1 MRILKQSENISFN
14 LIALRDELNGI
25 DRVIDVLLL
34 ATGLKINEANRL
46 SIKTV
51 VAGLPKEATMKELI
65 DAINTHG
72 AEQLGISRPAYDEI
86 IPFIEALTAL
96 SQTGK
101 YGELFNH
108 TEKIIFPG

>member
-1 MRILKQSENISFN
+1 MRILKQSENISLN
-14 LIALRDELNGI
+14 PIALRDELNGI
-25 DRVIDVLLL
+25 DRVVDVLLL
-34 ATGLKINEANRL
+34 ATGLKMDETNRS

-51 VAGLPKEATMKELI
+51 IAGLPKDATIKVLI

-86 IPFIEALTAL
+86 IPFIEALTVL

-101 YGELFNH
+101 YGDLFKH
-108 TEKIIFPG
+108 TERVIFSG